1 MTTQWFKYSV
11 ERVPGEFECLARAM
25 KKNRVRQQEFAILL
39 RLLSTRFASG
49 SGESQMLRDASRTA
63 QSKGKRLRDLLLD
76 LDYRIAKS
84 KYRHPSFLIRFHLIK
99 LMPRRLMVAW
109 LSRVMEKSVRARL
122 VEPFGKGQRT
132 GKCNERQRT
141 SMNTSER
148 QCIAR

>member
-1 MTTQWFKYSV
+1 
-11 ERVPGEFECLARAM
+11 M

-109 LSRVMEKSVRARL
+109 LSRVMEKVCGLGSSSL
-122 VEPFGKGQRT
+122 SGKVNERVNAT
-132 GKCNERQRT
+132 NVNERQ
-141 SMNTSER
+141 
-148 QCIAR
+148 